1 MSAEGN
7 SCPCP
12 PVRELQRQ
20 MEKVNEKISE
30 DRQELA
36 RMKQQLQSI
45 EDRVMRVDKKIDG
58 LGGRLEKRF
67 CGMEDKLSALA
78 LRPAARWEEA
88 VKTAIGVVITLLL
101 SYVAVQLG
109 LK

>member
-1 MSAEGN
+1 MSTEGN

-58 LGGRLEKRF
+58 LGERLEKRF
-67 CGMEDKLSALA
+67 CGMEDKLSELA

-88 VKTAIGVVITLLL
+88 VKTAIGVIITLLL
-101 SYVAVQLG
+101 SYVAVRLG
-109 LK
+109 VG

>member
-7 SCPCP
+7 NCPCP

-58 LGGRLEKRF
+58 LGERLEKRF
-67 CGMEDKLSALA
+67 CGMEDKLSELA

-88 VKTAIGVVITLLL
+88 VKTAIGVIITLLL
-101 SYVAVQLG
+101 SYVAVRLG
-109 LK
+109 VG

>member
-1 MSAEGN
+1 MSTEGN

-58 LGGRLEKRF
+58 LGERLEKRF
-67 CGMEDKLSALA
+67 CGMEDKLSELA

-88 VKTAIGVVITLLL
+88 LKTAIGVIITLLL
-101 SYVAVQLG
+101 SYVAVRLG
-109 LK
+109 VG

>member
-1 MSAEGN
+1 MSTEGN
-7 SCPCP
+7 NCPCP

-58 LGGRLEKRF
+58 LGERLEKRF
-67 CGMEDKLSALA
+67 CGMEDKLSELA

-88 VKTAIGVVITLLL
+88 VKTAIGVIITLLL
-101 SYVAVQLG
+101 SYVAVRLG
-109 LK
+109 VG

>member
-7 SCPCP
+7 GCPCP

-20 MEKVNEKISE
+20 REKVNEKISE

-45 EDRVMRVDKKIDG
+45 EDRVVRVDKKIDG
-58 LGGRLEKRF
+58 LCDKLETRL
-67 CGMEDKLSALA
+67 CGVEEKLSALS

-88 VKTAIGVVITLLL
+88 VKTAVGVVITLLL
-101 SYVAVQLG
+101 SYVAVRLG
-109 LK
+109 VG

>member
-1 MSAEGN
+1 MSAEGS

-58 LGGRLEKRF
+58 LGERLEKRF
-67 CGMEDKLSALA
+67 CGMEDKLSELA

-88 VKTAIGVVITLLL
+88 LKTAIGVVITLLL
-101 SYVAVQLG
+101 SYVAVRLG
-109 LK
+109 VG

>member
-1 MSAEGN
+1 MSTEGN

-58 LGGRLEKRF
+58 LGERLEKRF
-67 CGMEDKLSALA
+67 CGMEDKLSELA

-88 VKTAIGVVITLLL
+88 LKTAIGVVITLLL
-101 SYVAVQLG
+101 SYVAVRLG
-109 LK
+109 VG

>member
-7 SCPCP
+7 ICPCP

-58 LGGRLEKRF
+58 LGERLEKRF
-67 CGMEDKLSALA
+67 CGMEDKLSELA

-101 SYVAVQLG
+101 SYVAVRLG
-109 LK
+109 VG